1 VDRYIVNILVPVCL
15 LLSACAA
22 ARPAAVQ
29 PATRSVVVYLFEAN
43 RLDEAEV
50 EALRLL
56 QNPKHNPELHLM
68 LGKIDWRKGKTNE
81 MLREL
86 SLYVKEAP
94 PGPLRD
100 EAQKVLNTH

>member
-1 VDRYIVNILVPVCL
+1 
-15 LLSACAA
+15 
-22 ARPAAVQ
+22 
-29 PATRSVVVYLFEAN
+29 VYLFEAN
-43 RLDEAEV
+43 RLDEAER

-86 SLYVKEAP
+86 TLYVKEAP

-100 EAQKVLNTH
+100 EAEKVLGTH

>member
-1 VDRYIVNILVPVCL
+1 MYRCILNVLVPAC

-29 PATRSVVVYLFEAN
+29 PPTRSVVVYLFEAN
-43 RLDEAEV
+43 RLDEAER

-68 LGKIDWRKGKTNE
+68 LGKIDWRKGKTTE

-94 PGPLRD
+94 PGALRD